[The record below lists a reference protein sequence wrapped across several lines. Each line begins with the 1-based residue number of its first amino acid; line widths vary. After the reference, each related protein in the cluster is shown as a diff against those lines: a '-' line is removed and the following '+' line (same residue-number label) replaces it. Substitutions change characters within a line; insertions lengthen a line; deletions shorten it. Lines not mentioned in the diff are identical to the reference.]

1 MKSSFRAILP
11 KQTNEQRNLT
21 FKSIKII
28 AIIGLTSLLLISLP
42 RIADIY
48 ALPGGGSRS
57 LGGGGHGGAVS
68 GDQLNSIGGGGGPR
82 SGLNPPTNCIG
93 SGGLFPSPT
102 SCGSATVLHPTNAP
116 NTAIVQPTNC
126 NVPTS
131 VHHTNTPN
139 NIVVHPATTK
149 CAPASPNVVHPTN
162 APNTAIVQPTNCNV
176 PTSVHHTN
184 APSTVIVHPS
194 NCPPPGSGS
203 SNSLTVNN
211 GQSSSSS
218 ASTTTS
224 QTTTIPVA
232 NAGSNQKVHSSDL
245 VTLDG
250 SKSYDPG
257 GHSLTF
263 SWLQLAGGPVV
274 QLSNDNK
281 AKPTFTSP
289 SITNTT
295 NLTFQLIVN
304 NGNADSNPSFVS
316 VTVTP

>member
-1 MKSSFRAILP
+1 
-11 KQTNEQRNLT
+11 
-21 FKSIKII
+21 
-28 AIIGLTSLLLISLP
+28 LLLVSLP

-57 LGGGGHGGAVS
+57 LGGGGPGGIGGGPGATIS
-68 GDQLNSIGGGGGPR
+68 ENQLNSIGGGDAPR

-93 SGGLFPSPT
+93 SGGLFPTPT
-102 SCGSATVLHPTNAP
+102 NCGSTTVLHPTNAP
-116 NTAIVQPTNC
+116 NTAIVQPSNC

-131 VHHTNTPN
+131 VHTNTPN

-162 APNTAIVQPTNCNV
+162 SPNTAVVQPSNCNV

-184 APSTVIVHPS
+184 APSTVVVHPS
-194 NCPPPGSGS
+194 NCPPPSSGS

-211 GQSSSSS
+211 VQSSSSG
-218 ASTTTS
+218 STTTS
-224 QTTTIPVA
+224 QTTTIPIA

-274 QLSNDNK
+274 PLSIDNK

-289 SITNTT
+289 SVTNTT

-304 NGNADSNPSFVS
+304 NGNADSYPSFVS